1 MGLAS
6 RLLGTMEKTFA
17 ITLFILGSI
26 TTSATERQ
34 CYVGEGDSA
43 TSQGCDSFVPN
54 PQGTVMCFI
63 SGVGEMIDRN
73 CIDSADVEGD
83 DTTDDIVVPEEDGS
97 TCGTITDPEDSS
109 NITFCLCAWDNCNK
123 DFETAETTTAT
134 TATTTTLTT
143 TTASHAGQLTFFLPM
158 LAAVIL
164 SF

>member
-26 TTSATERQ
+26 TTSASERQ

-43 TSQGCDSFVPN
+43 TSQGCDFFVPN
-54 PQGTVMCFI
+54 PQGTVICNI
-63 SGVGEMIDRN
+63 VQEGEMIDRN
-73 CIDSADVEGD
+73 CIDSAEVEGD

-123 DFETAETTTAT
+123 DLETAASKSTSTTTSAT
-134 TATTTTLTT
+134 TSTS
-143 TTASHAGQLTFFLPM
+143 TAVQLTFFLPM